1 MWIEKE
7 MIFKELNI
15 SLFNSV
21 NSFAKEN
28 PVIDQLAIFLAEDL
42 NTVFISFLVFLLVTQ
57 WKIYNLTFAKALVI
71 VLFSLLL
78 SDIIEFFYHHP
89 RPFQLDLGHKLI
101 GHGSSSSFPSQHT
114 LTIVIIAFSYLL
126 AGFKKIGIIGLIFSA
141 IVGLARVFVGV
152 HFPFDV
158 IGSFVIGFILVVF
171 VNYALKELA
180 IRIRKLKAI
189 RIVE

>member
-1 MWIEKE
+1 

-15 SLFNSV
+15 SLFNSI
-21 NSFAKEN
+21 NSFAKEH
-28 PVIDQLAIFLAEDL
+28 VVLDKVAIFLAEDL

-57 WKIYNLTFAKALVI
+57 WKIYNLLFAKTLVI
-71 VLFSLLL
+71 VLLSLLL

-114 LTIVIIAFSYLL
+114 LTIVIISFSYLM
-126 AGFKKIGIIGLIFSA
+126 AGFKKIGIIGLVLSV
-141 IVGLARVFVGV
+141 IVGLSRVFVGV

-158 IGSFVIGFILVVF
+158 IGSFVIGFMLVVSI
-171 VNYALKELA
+171 NYVLKELVIRVRRLKI
-180 IRIRKLKAI
+180 IRIAD
-189 RIVE
+189 

>member
-1 MWIEKE
+1 
-7 MIFKELNI
+7 MIFKALNI

-28 PVIDQLAIFLAEDL
+28 PLLDQLAVFLAEDL

-57 WKIYNLTFAKALVI
+57 WKIYNLIFAKALVI

-126 AGFKKIGIIGLIFSA
+126 AGFKKIGLILSA
-141 IVGLARVFVGV
+141 IVGLARIFVGV

-158 IGSFVIGFILVVF
+158 IGSFVIGFMLVISI
-171 VNYALKELA
+171 NYVLKALA
-180 IRIRKLKAI
+180 IRIRRLKII
-189 RIVE
+189 RIAD

>member
-1 MWIEKE
+1 M
-7 MIFKELNI
+7 
-15 SLFNSV
+15 
-21 NSFAKEN
+21 
-28 PVIDQLAIFLAEDL
+28 
-42 NTVFISFLVFLLVTQ
+42 
-57 WKIYNLTFAKALVI
+57 I

-114 LTIVIIAFSYLL
+114 LTIVIISFSYLL

-141 IVGLARVFVGV
+141 IVGLSRVFVGV

>member
-57 WKIYNLTFAKALVI
+57 WKIYNLDPRQNNGHI
-71 VLFSLLL
+71 VPL
-78 SDIIEFFYHHP
+78 
-89 RPFQLDLGHKLI
+89 
-101 GHGSSSSFPSQHT
+101 
-114 LTIVIIAFSYLL
+114 
-126 AGFKKIGIIGLIFSA
+126 KIT
-141 IVGLARVFVGV
+141 
-152 HFPFDV
+152 
-158 IGSFVIGFILVVF
+158 
-171 VNYALKELA
+171 
-180 IRIRKLKAI
+180 
-189 RIVE
+189 

>member
-1 MWIEKE
+1 M
-7 MIFKELNI
+7 
-15 SLFNSV
+15 
-21 NSFAKEN
+21 
-28 PVIDQLAIFLAEDL
+28 
-42 NTVFISFLVFLLVTQ
+42 
-57 WKIYNLTFAKALVI
+57 
-71 VLFSLLL
+71 
-78 SDIIEFFYHHP
+78 
-89 RPFQLDLGHKLI
+89 
-101 GHGSSSSFPSQHT
+101 
-114 LTIVIIAFSYLL
+114 IIAFSYLL

-158 IGSFVIGFILVVF
+158 IGSFVIGFILVVS

>member
-15 SLFNSV
+15 SLFNSI
-21 NSFAKEN
+21 NSFAKEHA
-28 PVIDQLAIFLAEDL
+28 VLDKVAIFLADDL
-42 NTVFISFLVFLLVTQ
+42 NTVFISFLVFLLVRQ
-57 WKIYNLTFAKALVI
+57 WKIYNLLFAKTLVI
-71 VLFSLLL
+71 VLLSLLL

-114 LTIVIIAFSYLL
+114 LTIVIISFSYLM
-126 AGFKKIGIIGLIFSA
+126 AGFKKIGIIGLVLSV
-141 IVGLARVFVGV
+141 IVGLSRVFVGV

-158 IGSFVIGFILVVF
+158 IGSFVIGFMLVVSI
-171 VNYALKELA
+171 NYVLKELA
-180 IRIRKLKAI
+180 IRVRRLKII
-189 RIVE
+189 RIAD

>member
-15 SLFNSV
+15 ALFNSI
-21 NSFAKEN
+21 NSFAREQAVLDK
-28 PVIDQLAIFLAEDL
+28 VAIFLAEDL

-57 WKIYNLTFAKALVI
+57 WKIYNLLFAKTLVI

-89 RPFQLDLGHKLI
+89 RPFQIDLGHKLI

-126 AGFKKIGIIGLIFSA
+126 AGFKKIGIIGLILSA
-141 IVGLARVFVGV
+141 IVGLSRVFVGV

-158 IGSFVIGFILVVF
+158 IGSFVIGFLLVVSI
-171 VNYALKELA
+171 NYALKELA
-180 IRIRKLKAI
+180 VRLRRLKSV
-189 RIVE
+189 RVLD

>member
-1 MWIEKE
+1 

-15 SLFNSV
+15 SLFNSI
-21 NSFAKEN
+21 NSFAKEHA
-28 PVIDQLAIFLAEDL
+28 VLDKVAIFLADDL

-57 WKIYNLTFAKALVI
+57 WKIYNLLFAKTVVI
-71 VLFSLLL
+71 VLLSLLL

-114 LTIVIIAFSYLL
+114 LTIVIISFSYLM
-126 AGFKKIGIIGLIFSA
+126 AGFKKIGIIGLILSV
-141 IVGLARVFVGV
+141 IVGLSRVFVGV

-158 IGSFVIGFILVVF
+158 IGSFVIGFMLVVSI
-171 VNYALKELA
+171 NYVLKELA
-180 IRIRKLKAI
+180 IRVRRLKII
-189 RIVE
+189 RIAD